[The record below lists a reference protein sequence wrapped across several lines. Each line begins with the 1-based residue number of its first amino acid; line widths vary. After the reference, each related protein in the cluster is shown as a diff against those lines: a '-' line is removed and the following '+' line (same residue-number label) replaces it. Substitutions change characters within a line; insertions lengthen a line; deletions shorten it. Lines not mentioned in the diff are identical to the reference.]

1 MNHKNE
7 RIFNKILAIG
17 AHPDDIEFSCAGF
30 LLKQKK
36 LGAQV
41 HILIMSKGENGN
53 NGDGSQRK
61 AEQEAA
67 QSLSQF
73 DSLHLGAF
81 KDGGIGF
88 SSATIDFIEKII
100 REIEPDLI
108 LTHYPEDWHQD
119 HIHTALSSRAACRT
133 VPKLW
138 YYRSYSAIHFNPL
151 IYVDIST
158 EASSKRNLLEL
169 FHSQI
174 DKNLAK
180 GIDFA
185 RIAMEYN
192 RSYGN
197 EVGVEYAEGF
207 VPYRYLI

>member
-1 MNHKNE
+1 MNIKKE
-7 RIFNKILAIG
+7 WIFNKILAIG

-36 LGAQV
+36 RGAQV

-53 NGDGSQRK
+53 NGDGFQRK
-61 AEQEAA
+61 IEQEAA
-67 QSLSQF
+67 QSFSQF
-73 DSLHLGAF
+73 DSLHFGSF
-81 KDGGIGF
+81 RDGEIGF
-88 SSATIDFIEKII
+88 ISATIDFIEKIVYKI
-100 REIEPDLI
+100 KPDLI

-119 HIHTALSSRAACRT
+119 HINTALSVRAACRT

-138 YYRSYSAIHFNPL
+138 YYHSYSAIHFNPL

-158 EASSKRNLLEL
+158 ESSNKRNLLEL

-174 DKNLAK
+174 NKNLTK
-180 GIDFA
+180 GIDLA
-185 RIAMEYN
+185 RIAIEYN